1 MAIEKKFLDQIG
13 VGYLWSK
20 IKGELNKKAD
30 TSNLNSLAE
39 RVETLETTNF
49 EIYGGSAFD
58 VLNEEGE

>member
-20 IKGELNKKAD
+20 IKGELYKKAD
-30 TSNLNSLAE
+30 KSNLNSLAD
-39 RVETLETTNF
+39 RVESLETSQF

-58 VLNEEGE
+58 VLEEEGE